1 MIVSPNDIIGSLV
14 YRTREALNKN
24 KQFIDQLAGYYY
36 SPNCLIND
44 KMNLWHFPGTHNEI
58 SNVLLKLGE
67 AVNGSYLK
75 FPAILNFHSIRQ
87 RIEGTEI
94 EVHYNLAI
102 VGSVKSTW
110 TTQER
115 ESQLFRH
122 LLRPI
127 YEEFIN
133 QVNMYRY
140 FNLGYGA
147 PSHDYYEVFTTGGNS
162 AQIKDMYGEYVD
174 AIELHDLT
182 IKIKPICM
190 RDGVKILKENDL
202 VTENVEELI
211 KMKH

>member
-75 FPAILNFHSIRQ
+75 FPAILNFQSIRQ
-87 RIEGTEI
+87 SRQGASI

-102 VGSVKSTW
+102 VGSVKNTW

-115 ESQLFRH
+115 ESQLFRL

-133 QVNMYRY
+133 QVNIYQC
-140 FNLGYGA
+140 FNLGYGI

-182 IKIKPICM
+182 VNIKPICL
-190 RDGVKILKENDL
+190 RDGMNILKENNL
-202 VTENVEELI
+202 VTENVGELI
-211 KMKH
+211 KIKP